1 MSPNFEQ
8 HLILQTQPSRDEDG
22 RERRHTGAGAA
33 AAVFAVPGVGSG
45 TAGTKLIQQQP
56 TASPAV
62 GERAAAAVAAPETMG
77 SRVQQQLKAAPP
89 GGKKI
94 ITNADASDG
103 AMAAGQGE
111 LTFEPPTGLMNGQ
124 QNGPIFKRQFKIT
137 VSQQPTQH
145 ATVRGRTLERTPS
158 GKSKPAMAS
167 VPVNVIPPT
176 PAPAATSPSIPMF
189 PEASNN
195 Q

>member
-62 GERAAAAVAAPETMG
+62 GERAAAVAAPEMMG
-77 SRVQQQLKAAPP
+77 SRVQQQLKAAPL

-94 ITNADASDG
+94 ITNADATDG
-103 AMAAGQGE
+103 TMAAGQGE
-111 LTFEPPTGLMNGQ
+111 LTFEPSSGLMNGQ

-137 VSQQPTQH
+137 VSQPPTQH

-176 PAPAATSPSIPMF
+176 PAQAATSPSIPMF

>member
-1 MSPNFEQ
+1 M
-8 HLILQTQPSRDEDG
+8 
-22 RERRHTGAGAA
+22 
-33 AAVFAVPGVGSG
+33 FAVPGVGSG

-62 GERAAAAVAAPETMG
+62 GERAAAVATPETMG

-89 GGKKI
+89 GGKKM
-94 ITNADASDG
+94 ITNADAMDG

-111 LTFEPPTGLMNGQ
+111 LTFEPPTGLMYGQ
-124 QNGPIFKRQFKIT
+124 QYGPIFKRQFEIT
-137 VSQQPTQH
+137 VSQPPTQH

-176 PAPAATSPSIPMF
+176 PAPAATHPSSPSIPMF